1 MATLVQL
8 INNVVSLSVL
18 EVMKNAVFI
27 EDEAA
32 GGLKLDITK
41 LPSHLQTMSA
51 ENIKAEFA
59 TMQGTAQGNIQQAEM
74 TQQQIAQLS
83 QQSAM
88 SGAMQRLMQDESLI
102 DKAGETAGK
111 FMGNFLKLR
120 DDNMDERRY
129 MPSGVAA
136 STLDVL
142 NPTRSVTVDMIMVQ
156 FLSAILAILVIILFK
171 GQTLG
176 SSTASYLMLA
186 MIASIIMLSTVYT
199 RITK

>member
-1 MATLVQL
+1 MNNGMLNLGVQTQTQPVPAQFPGMMQQQQFGQLMYQQPAPPSEMEMQILLLRGIVPVDRFIASNQMATLVQL

-111 FMGNFLKLR
+111 FMGNFL
-120 DDNMDERRY
+120 
-129 MPSGVAA
+129 G
-136 STLDVL
+136 
-142 NPTRSVTVDMIMVQ
+142 TR
-156 FLSAILAILVIILFK
+156 
-171 GQTLG
+171 
-176 SSTASYLMLA
+176 
-186 MIASIIMLSTVYT
+186 
-199 RITK
+199 

>member
-1 MATLVQL
+1 MLGLGNNNQQPMNNGMLNLGVQTQTQPVPGQFPGMMQQQQFGQQMYQQPAPPSEMEMQILLLRGIVPVDRFIASNQMATLVQL

-111 FMGNFLKLR
+111 FMGNFL
-120 DDNMDERRY
+120 
-129 MPSGVAA
+129 G
-136 STLDVL
+136 
-142 NPTRSVTVDMIMVQ
+142 TR
-156 FLSAILAILVIILFK
+156 
-171 GQTLG
+171 
-176 SSTASYLMLA
+176 
-186 MIASIIMLSTVYT
+186 
-199 RITK
+199 